1 MTVYHN
7 IRSLSG
13 DRIFLVRVNHAHID
27 NMVQYHEDA
36 AMKTVYEED
45 T

>member
-1 MTVYHN
+1 MTVYLN

-13 DRIFLVRVNHAHID
+13 DRIFLARDKHVCIE
-27 NMVQYHEDA
+27 NMVEYHEDA
-36 AMKTVYEED
+36 VVKTVYEED

>member
-13 DRIFLVRVNHAHID
+13 DRIFLARDKHVCID

-45 T
+45 A

>member
-13 DRIFLVRVNHAHID
+13 DRIFLSQDKHVCIE
-27 NMVQYHEDA
+27 NMVQYHGDIVV
-36 AMKTVYEED
+36 KTVYEED